1 LASAGPLCEKK
12 PERLEIRTFSKQNS
26 DKARGR
32 RRYREALEKPPEDEL
47 MASTIDEEMLKDLR
61 RGWCFGSEEFRQG
74 LLEKF
79 ESFSPSL
86 SLREEKTRRDLQ
98 RNRMKNPVT
107 STFSK
112 PASKKPILL
121 GSKPLPASSLNS

>member
-1 LASAGPLCEKK
+1 
-12 PERLEIRTFSKQNS
+12 
-26 DKARGR
+26 
-32 RRYREALEKPPEDEL
+32 

-61 RGWCFGSEEFRQG
+61 RGWCFGSEEFRRG
-74 LLEKF
+74 LLEQF
-79 ESFSPSL
+79 ESFSPSV